1 MRLLHLKAEDID
13 RVVAEY
19 DNGAK
24 AIKEELLRMCWFMRG
39 GLSYTES
46 HLLTPDE
53 RELINKIIE
62 GNLNTTKETQL
73 PFF

>member
-1 MRLLHLKAEDID
+1 MHLDNEGID
-13 RVVAEY
+13 QIVAEY
-19 DNGAK
+19 DNDAK

-46 HLLTPDE
+46 HLLTPGE